1 MDALSALLAD
11 RDWLMADGATGTN
24 LFAAGL
30 AAGEAPELWTFDN
43 PAAIAALHDSFVAAG
58 SDIILTNSFGGT
70 AARLRLHGAEGRVH
84 DINRRAAEIARA
96 SADRAGRPVA
106 VAGSMGP
113 TGELLAPVGP
123 LSHEDAVAMFEAQGR
138 GLMEG
143 GADVLWAE
151 TLSSAE
157 EAAAASEAAAR
168 LGAPFCCTLSFDSA
182 GRTMMGVT
190 SAACA
195 ALAPTLAAPPIA
207 LGANCGVGASDLVR
221 TVLGLTAADPGAVVI
236 AKANAGIPRYVEG
249 AIVYDGTPELMA
261 DYARLARDAGARI
274 IGGCCGTRPQHLVAM
289 RAALA
294 AHSPGDR
301 PTLDAVAARLGP
313 FSSATDGVTGGDA
326 PVSRHERRGKRR

>member
-11 RDWLMADGATGTN
+11 RAWLMADGATGTT

-30 AAGEAPELWTFDN
+30 AAGEAPELWNVHN
-43 PAAIAALHDSFVAAG
+43 PAAIAALHDGFVAAG
-58 SDIILTNSFGGT
+58 SDVILTNSFGGT
-70 AARLRLHGAEGRVH
+70 AARLKLHGAEGQVH
-84 DINRRAAEIARA
+84 ALNRRAAEIARA
-96 SADRAGRPVA
+96 SAARAGRPVV

-123 LSHEDAVAMFEAQGR
+123 LSHEDAVAMFTAQGR
-138 GLMEG
+138 GLLDG

-190 SAACA
+190 SAAFA
-195 ALAPTLAAPPIA
+195 ALAPALAAPPLAI
-207 LGANCGVGASDLVR
+207 GANCGVGAADLVR
-221 TVLGLTAADPGAVVI
+221 TVLGLTAADPSAVVV

-274 IGGCCGTRPQHLVAM
+274 IGGCCGTRPAHLVAM
-289 RAALA
+289 RAALEGHA
-294 AHSPGDR
+294 QGPR
-301 PTLDAVAARLGP
+301 PALDEVAARLGA

-326 PVSRHERRGKRR
+326 PVSRHERRGRRR